1 MHAALAC
8 LLFANMTLLTILVPG
23 GPVENRDFSTMPKM
37 AFVGF
42 NVFLV
47 SLGVV
52 SILVAF
58 WLMISTSAYAVVIT
72 LLLGVLYA
80 IVYFIDLAGVFPK
93 SGTPMSPALMGF
105 EIVNAN
111 AAMFLIVF
119 SGAQLLA

>member
-1 MHAALAC
+1 MHTALAC
-8 LLFANMTLLTILVPG
+8 LLFVNMTLLTILVPG
-23 GPVENRDFSTMPKM
+23 GPVENRDFSNMPKK

-47 SLGVV
+47 GLGVV
-52 SILVAF
+52 SILGAF
-58 WLMISTSAYAVVIT
+58 WLMTSTSTYAVVVA

-111 AAMFLIVF
+111 AAVFLILF
-119 SGAQLLA
+119 SGARLMV

>member
-1 MHAALAC
+1 MHTALAC

-23 GPVENRDFSTMPKM
+23 GPVENRDFASMSKT

-47 SLGVV
+47 SLGVI
-52 SILVAF
+52 SILGAF
-58 WLMISTSAYAVVIT
+58 WLMTTTSTYAVLVA

-80 IVYFIDLAGVFPK
+80 TVYFVDLAGVFPK
-93 SGTPMSPALMGF
+93 SSTPMSPVLMGF

-111 AAMFLIVF
+111 AAVFLILF
-119 SGAQLLA
+119 SGAQALV